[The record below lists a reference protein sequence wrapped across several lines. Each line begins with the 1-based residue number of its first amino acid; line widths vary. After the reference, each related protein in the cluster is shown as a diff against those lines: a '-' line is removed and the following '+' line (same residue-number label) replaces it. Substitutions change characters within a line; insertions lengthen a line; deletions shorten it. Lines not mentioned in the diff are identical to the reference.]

1 MAVLYLFDIQAGGG
15 YVLGRDGLVALGYLS
30 IALRL
35 VAAVLLLVPLAVYDY
50 GGFAL
55 GAALLMA
62 HRLSP
67 QPTKQNIQH
76 T

>member
-1 MAVLYLFDIQAGGG
+1 
-15 YVLGRDGLVALGYLS
+15 
-30 IALRL
+30 
-35 VAAVLLLVPLAVYDY
+35 LLLVPLAVYDY